1 MTSTLR
7 ALLVA
12 LALLGLACAG
22 LDEPGMLG
30 GSPDDSVGAKDEAI
44 VGGSAFAGL
53 PAVGALAYGAS
64 TFCTGTLITPTRVLT
79 AAHCVEGARVSSM
92 SFITGPSNRQIETST
107 RVVRAVPHPSYDSR
121 RLVND
126 IAYLDLA
133 APVTGV
139 EPIGVLPGMDSSW
152 VGRDLLH
159 VGYGASDGFRQTGGG
174 IKRAVVM
181 PINQVGGTQFA
192 YGEDGK
198 NTCNGDSGGPALYRT
213 GSGEYLVA
221 GVTSYG
227 DRTCSSYG
235 VNTRADV
242 YLDFLGVP
250 GGSPTPPTSPAPEPE
265 PEPEPGPEPTPTPVA
280 QTFRDSGSLS
290 QGRAQFYDAIPVT
303 PGTPFRAV
311 LSGTGDGDLYVQWN
325 TRPTSRSYACRVSVQ
340 ACGVG
345 AARSRAPLTSL
356 LGGPG
361 EGGLP
366 NEA

>member
-1 MTSTLR
+1 MSRSIRLTSSNNPVTTYKLNGEDSTQKVFHR
-7 ALLVA
+7 
-12 LALLGLACAG
+12 LLGAANARPDGYNIVLQGDVTSLAKMTANERRKV
-22 LDEPGMLG
+22 LD
-30 GSPDDSVGAKDEAI
+30 
-44 VGGSAFAGL
+44 
-53 PAVGALAYGAS
+53 
-64 TFCTGTLITPTRVLT
+64 
-79 AAHCVEGARVSSM
+79 
-92 SFITGPSNRQIETST
+92 N
-107 RVVRAVPHPSYDSR
+107 
-121 RLVND
+121 
-126 IAYLDLA
+126 
-133 APVTGV
+133 
-139 EPIGVLPGMDSSW
+139 
-152 VGRDLLH
+152 
-159 VGYGASDGFRQTGGG
+159 
-174 IKRAVVM
+174 
-181 PINQVGGTQFA
+181 
-192 YGEDGK
+192 
-198 NTCNGDSGGPALYRT
+198 
-213 GSGEYLVA
+213 VA

-366 NEA
+366 NEATTAPS